1 MMPKIVDYEKKKRE
15 IIEKA
20 MNVFMQHGY
29 YTTNL
34 SGIAKECGMGRTTL
48 YQYFKN
54 KEEIFLGVVQYILG
68 ILESDYKKILEKQE
82 SSFLEKIKQIFSTL
96 VSRSYHEKNKMMM
109 LSELT
114 LILQRDGA
122 NKAQEIQG
130 QFSSGLIGKFKFL
143 LQEGIKSKEL
153 KDIDTEIM
161 ACTLFAL
168 VKSMVF
174 HPSLFYN
181 INIEDYLRN
190 INLLIDGL
198 KA

>member
-1 MMPKIVDYEKKKRE
+1 MPKIVDYEKKKCE

-34 SGIAKECGMGRTTL
+34 SGIAQECGMGRTTL
-48 YQYFKN
+48 YKYFKN
-54 KEEIFLGVVQYILG
+54 KEEIFLGVVQYILE
-68 ILESDYKKILEKQE
+68 ILEKDYKKILEKQGL
-82 SSFLEKIKQIFSTL
+82 SFLDKIKLIFSTL
-96 VSRSYHEKNKMMM
+96 VSHSYREKNKMMM
-109 LSELT
+109 LSELS
-114 LILQRDGA
+114 LILQRHGT
-122 NKAQEIQG
+122 NKAQEIQR
-130 QFSSGLIGKFKFL
+130 QFSNGLISKFKFL

-174 HPSLFYN
+174 HPSLFYH
-181 INIEDYLRN
+181 INIEDYLQN